1 MSENAFQG
9 GILTASAPEYGGRL
23 VLTGKK
29 KHWLLVVR
37 DSILF
42 YILEL
47 VFSLCIAVR
56 VKLTTHG
63 LVTSS

>member
-37 DSILF
+37 
-42 YILEL
+42 EL